1 MDVTSVCVP
10 LCLTCRP
17 RVDDPHGIGSKH
29 VPWVRA
35 AAVEEE
41 EAVEEVAATLSRL

>member
-1 MDVTSVCVP
+1 MGVTFVCVA
-10 LCLTCRP
+10 LSDVRP

-35 AAVEEE
+35 GAVEEE